1 MIRLKDVPITETGM
15 ADLVKKLEVAG
26 YETDEAQRITDEA
39 SAIVISFFKQL
50 DDKIE
55 AVSKEEEDQAV
66 IQALVMAL
74 MIKTSNHLMDIINAQ
89 TMMKMFGRFFRR

>member
-26 YETDEAQRITDEA
+26 YEADEAQRITDEA